1 MEGEPAVAMAHT
13 PHAAGRRRPYPVFW
27 SPAETPVTVERMS
40 AR

>member
-1 MEGEPAVAMAHT
+1 MEEEPVGAMAHA
-13 PHAAGRRRPYPVFW
+13 PHAAARRHPYPVFW